1 MAGRGRY
8 EGRSIADLQEIS
20 SDEVSLSEAVMSW
33 CQLQYEVVVQSF
45 KLTHLSQL
53 AH

>member
-1 MAGRGRY
+1 MAGRGMN

-20 SDEVSLSEAVMSW
+20 SDVVSMFVAVWLGVSRSMISR
-33 CQLQYEVVVQSF
+33 ESF